1 MKTVFKKHPLL
12 QMSALLVSATT
23 VLLFATP
30 MGSVARAENFFTL
43 RQLLSS
49 HFQDSTRVSYDR
61 VRPTPG
67 LRTEIRSRARSAA
80 KDEYVVYVARTGEHI
95 DGYALFDQE
104 RGQHEMIDIATF
116 FDAAG
121 RVTDVEVVAYR
132 EAYGD
137 GIRSTRFRRQFV
149 GRDASSSF
157 AAGRDVDVVSGA
169 TLSSGAMTRAVARA
183 AIIVRAARQHQAAV
197 AHR

>member
-1 MKTVFKKHPLL
+1 MKTIFMKLPQHPRCARLVATAG
-12 QMSALLVSATT
+12 ALLFLSS
-23 VLLFATP
+23 
-30 MGSVARAENFFTL
+30 MGSMARAETFFTL
-43 RQLLSS
+43 RELLGS
-49 HFQDSTRVSYDR
+49 HFQNSAHVGYERIHPDAR
-61 VRPTPG
+61 
-67 LRTEIRSRARSAA
+67 LRADIQRRTRSAA
-80 KDEYVVYVARTGEHI
+80 KAEYVVYVAQSGERV

-116 FDAAG
+116 FDASG

-137 GIRSTRFRRQFV
+137 GIRSSRFRHQFV

-157 AAGRDVDVVSGA
+157 TAGRDVDVVAGA

-183 AIIVRAARQHQAAV
+183 TLVVRAARQEQAAV